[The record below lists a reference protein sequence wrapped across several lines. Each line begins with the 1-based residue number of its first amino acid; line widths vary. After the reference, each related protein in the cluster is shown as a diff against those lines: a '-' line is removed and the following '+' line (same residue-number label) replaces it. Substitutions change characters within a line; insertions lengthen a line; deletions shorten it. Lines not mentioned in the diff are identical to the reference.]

1 MGERTRTATGGEH
14 GGDHGN
20 VAVGAHAVS
29 GRAMPEALDH
39 RPGRQGR
46 ESGVGGGD
54 PTLERDSVSGRGG
67 RRLMLAVSSAGAAPT
82 GGTGA

>member
-20 VAVGAHAVS
+20 VAVGAHAVT
-29 GRAMPEALDH
+29 GYAMPEALDH

-54 PTLERDSVSGRGG
+54 PTPERDPYQDEGG
-67 RRLMLAVSSAGAAPT
+67 ES
-82 GGTGA
+82 